1 MREVKFEEI
10 IKEINNLDYLE
21 ESKVKFEFAVVNNT
35 GAIQGRAI
43 INKKGFL
50 VVYADGKQVWYIDPD
65 VMELY
70 DTIRRISIYF
80 NCTDNSK
87 YYIYEYI

>member
-1 MREVKFEEI
+1 MKEVKFEEI
-10 IKEINNLDYLE
+10 IKGINNLDYLE
-21 ESKVKFEFAVVNNT
+21 GSKEKFEFAVANST
-35 GAIQGRAI
+35 GVIQGKAV
-43 INKKGFL
+43 INRKEHL
-50 VVYADGKQVWYIDPD
+50 IVYANDKQVWCADPD

-87 YYIYEYI
+87 YYIYD